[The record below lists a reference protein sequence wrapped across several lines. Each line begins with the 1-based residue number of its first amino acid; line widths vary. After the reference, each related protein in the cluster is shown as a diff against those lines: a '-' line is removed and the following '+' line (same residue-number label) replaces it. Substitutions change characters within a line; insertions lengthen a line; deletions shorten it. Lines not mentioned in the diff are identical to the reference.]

1 VVELISRKTDILAVC
16 KICGGRSPL
25 FDEADLLQK
34 YHVHYF
40 RCEVC
45 GFTQTE
51 EPYWLAE
58 AYSAAIASQDVGIM
72 QRNLMNREISS
83 AILNLLF
90 PEASNAL
97 DFGGGHGILVRL
109 MRDRG
114 FNFSWFDRHA
124 TNDYAQGFEH
134 DRSKVYDFLTAFEV
148 LEHMVDPIADLS
160 TMTTLSQNV
169 LVSTFLVPEPTPRLT
184 DWWYWM
190 PSSGQHIS
198 FYTSNSLRSL
208 AAKFGMNL
216 LSNGPY
222 HLFTKQAKS
231 PLKFRLATNF
241 RTARILNIPYRR
253 TSLIE
258 PDFEH
263 AIK

>member
-1 VVELISRKTDILAVC
+1 MQSTNSSSTCC
-16 KICGGRSPL
+16 KICNGVSIFFG
-25 FDEADLLQK
+25 EANVLTR
-34 YHVHYF
+34 YHVEYF
-40 RCEVC
+40 RCKTC
-45 GFTQTE
+45 GFVQTE
-51 EPYWLAE
+51 DPYWLAE

-72 QRNLMNREISS
+72 LRNLMNREISS

-90 PEASNAL
+90 PEASSAL

-134 DRSKVYDFLTAFEV
+134 RGSKVYDFLTAFEV

-160 TMTTLSQNV
+160 TMMTLSQNI
-169 LVSTFLVPEPTPRLT
+169 LVSTSVVPEPTPSLT

-198 FYTSNSLRSL
+198 FYTSDSLRFL
-208 AAKFGMNL
+208 AAKFNMNL
-216 LSNGPY
+216 LSNGTY
-222 HLFTKQAKS
+222 HLFTKR
-231 PLKFRLATNF
+231 PMNHLKFRLATTL
-241 RTARILNIPYRR
+241 RIAKILNIPYRR
-253 TSLIE
+253 TSLIDT
-258 PDFEH
+258 DFQR
-263 AIK
+263 ATK